1 MYNSVT
7 PKIYFLGV
15 LENKI
20 KKIYMHCLVHHES
33 DPYNF
38 EWDIMKKRN
47 NKPSYLQVY
56 SWITNKEAMISKN
69 NISF

>member
-1 MYNSVT
+1 
-7 PKIYFLGV
+7 
-15 LENKI
+15 
-20 KKIYMHCLVHHES
+20 MHCLAHHES

-38 EWDIMKKRN
+38 EWDIIKKRN

-69 NISF
+69 NISL